1 MQHKRDELSASRLA
15 MEQQLMEVIASIP
28 AGPKSALQQFQS
40 EKLEQLARSNVAI
53 QSLEQQQVQNA
64 FNNLPDT
71 ERRALEQRAT
81 ATFQET
87 VASAYDKLR
96 QVLFLQATA
105 ESERSA
111 LPLLCILFSREA
123 YAIAPAMQ
131 VIMFTDSMLPCS
143 AAQSTLRYAKR

>member
-71 ERRALEQRAT
+71 EHRALEQRAT
-81 ATFQET
+81 ATFQEV

-105 ESERSA
+105 ESERSS
-111 LPLLCILFSREA
+111 LPLLCILFSREG
-123 YAIAPAMQ
+123 YAIAPAMH
-131 VIMFTDSMLPCS
+131 VIMFTNSMSTCS
-143 AAQSTLRYAKR
+143 TAQSTLRYAKR